1 MIMKRT
7 IAILAAAVA
16 CAAACTKLGIPTIE
30 FASLTGNIYL
40 GTESTPVEIKTN
52 LASESDATA
61 SVRISYI
68 GSSLKELASV
78 EQSVTVPAGETSV
91 TLDVPNR
98 PEELAEDEIVT
109 SIKLSFTALP
119 AGYVPGA
126 KAICLLSPSTSE
138 ALICSFD
145 YEEADLIESLKIKV
159 SISGSFSG
167 KDWAANGDMSIPVEF
182 NGEGSK
188 YISSDG
194 LVKVLNGENSGTL
207 EIKAKEGIHDL
218 NAPLGISLA
227 GEEGVIAGDVET
239 MLVTVRG
246 IPTIETLGGEWKFV
260 EIVNKEE
267 LEFFYMGEGDDL
279 ELCPIHNEGFSL
291 SFSSKDGGLV
301 LSPSATGDF
310 ANYYRECSISNCKPK
325 NMVAQGVVLGSCSSE
340 EGNMFVTEIYSRP
353 TQEIYYKLPTVNR
366 SFDNSAES
374 LGEGVISLSF
384 LSDDEIIVTIRDYDK
399 PGFGLNWWDGDK
411 FYSDMFGF
419 ASLFRRQK

>member
-1 MIMKRT
+1 MKRT

-109 SIKLSFTALP
+109 SIKLTFTALP

-145 YEEADLIESLKIKV
+145 YEEADLIESLRIKV
-159 SISGSFSG
+159 SISGSLSG

-194 LVKVLNGENSGTL
+194 LVKVLNGEKSGTL

-227 GEEGVIAGDVET
+227 GEEGVIAGDIET

-260 EIVNKEE
+260 EIVDKED
-267 LEFFYMGEGDDL
+267 LEYCYEDVL

-291 SFSSKDGGLV
+291 SFSSKDGGIV

-310 ANYYRECSISNCKPK
+310 ANYYRECSISNCEPK
-325 NMVAQGVVLGSCSSE
+325 NMVAKGVVLGSCSSE
-340 EGNMFVTEIYSRP
+340 EENMFVMPIYSRA
-353 TQEIYYKLPTVNR
+353 TQEIYYKLQSVNR

-384 LSDDEIIVTIRDYDK
+384 LSDDEIIVSIHDYDE
-399 PGFGLNWWDGDK
+399 PGFALWWEDGK
-411 FYSDMFGF
+411 FDVEMLGF

>member
-98 PEELAEDEIVT
+98 PEELAEDEAVT

-138 ALICSFD
+138 ALICSFA
-145 YEEADLIESLKIKV
+145 YEEADLIESLRIKV
-159 SISGSFSG
+159 NISGSLSG

-194 LVKVLNGENSGTL
+194 LVKVLNGEKSGTL
-207 EIKAKEGIHDL
+207 EIMAKEGIHDL

-227 GEEGVIAGDVET
+227 GEGVIAGDVET

-260 EIVNKEE
+260 EIVNKED
-267 LEFFYMGEGDDL
+267 LEYCYEDVL

-291 SFSSKDGGLV
+291 SFSSKDGGIV

-310 ANYYRECSISNCKPK
+310 ANYYRECSISNCEPK
-325 NMVAQGVVLGSCSSE
+325 NMVAKGVVLGSCSSE
-340 EGNMFVTEIYSRP
+340 EGNMFVTGIYSRP
-353 TQEIYYKLPTVNR
+353 TQEIYYKLPSVNR

-384 LSDDEIIVTIRDYDK
+384 LSDDEIIVTIHDYDK
-399 PGFGLNWWDGDK
+399 PGFGLNWWDGDN
-411 FYSDMFGF
+411 FDADMFGF

>member
-98 PEELAEDEIVT
+98 PEELAEDEAVT

-145 YEEADLIESLKIKV
+145 YEEADLIESLRIKV
-159 SISGSFSG
+159 SISGSLSG

-227 GEEGVIAGDVET
+227 GEEGVIAGDIET

-399 PGFGLNWWDGDK
+399 PGFGLNWWNGDK

>member
-98 PEELAEDEIVT
+98 PEELAEDEAVT

-138 ALICSFD
+138 ALICSFA
-145 YEEADLIESLKIKV
+145 YEEADLIESLRVKV
-159 SISGSFSG
+159 SISGSLSG
-167 KDWAANGDMSIPVEF
+167 KDWTANGDMSIPVEF
-182 NGEGSK
+182 SGEGSK

-194 LVKVLNGENSGTL
+194 LVKVLSGEKSGML

-227 GEEGVIAGDVET
+227 GEGVIAGDVET

-260 EIVNKEE
+260 EIVNKED
-267 LEFFYMGEGDDL
+267 LEYCYEDVL

-291 SFSSKDGGLV
+291 SFSSKDGGIV

-310 ANYYRECSISNCKPK
+310 ANYYRECSISNCEPK
-325 NMVAQGVVLGSCSSE
+325 NMVAKGVVLGSCSSE
-340 EGNMFVTEIYSRP
+340 EENMFVMPIYSRP
-353 TQEIYYKLPTVNR
+353 TQEIYYKLPSVNR

-384 LSDDEIIVTIRDYDK
+384 LSDDEIIVSIHDYDE
-399 PGFGLNWWDGDK
+399 PGFALWWEDGK
-411 FYSDMFGF
+411 FDAEMLGF

>member
-98 PEELAEDEIVT
+98 PEELAEDEAVT

-138 ALICSFD
+138 ALICSFA
-145 YEEADLIESLKIKV
+145 YEEADLIESLRVKV
-159 SISGSFSG
+159 SISGSLSG
-167 KDWAANGDMSIPVEF
+167 KDWTANGDMSIPVEF
-182 NGEGSK
+182 SGEGSK

-194 LVKVLNGENSGTL
+194 LVEVLSGENSGTL

-227 GEEGVIAGDVET
+227 GEGVIAGDVET

-260 EIVNKEE
+260 EIVNKED
-267 LEFFYMGEGDDL
+267 LEYCYEDVL

-291 SFSSKDGGLV
+291 SFSSKDGGIV

-310 ANYYRECSISNCKPK
+310 ANYYRECSISNCEPK
-325 NMVAQGVVLGSCSSE
+325 NMVAKGVVLGSCSSE
-340 EGNMFVTEIYSRP
+340 EGNMFVTGIYSRP
-353 TQEIYYKLPTVNR
+353 TQEIYYKLPSVNR

-384 LSDDEIIVTIRDYDK
+384 LSDDEIIVSIHDYDE
-399 PGFGLNWWDGDK
+399 PGFALWWEDGK
-411 FYSDMFGF
+411 FDVEMLGF

>member
-40 GTESTPVEIKTN
+40 GTVSTPVEIKTN

-109 SIKLSFTALP
+109 SIKLTFTALP

-138 ALICSFD
+138 ALICSFA
-145 YEEADLIESLKIKV
+145 YEEADLIESLRVKV
-159 SISGSFSG
+159 SISGSLSG
-167 KDWAANGDMSIPVEF
+167 KDWTANGDMSIPVEF
-182 NGEGSK
+182 SGEGSK
-188 YISSDG
+188 YISSNG
-194 LVKVLNGENSGTL
+194 LVEVLSGENSGTL

-227 GEEGVIAGDVET
+227 GEGVIAGDVET

-260 EIVNKEE
+260 EIVNKED
-267 LEFFYMGEGDDL
+267 LEYCYEDVL

-291 SFSSKDGGLV
+291 SFSSKDGGIV

-310 ANYYRECSISNCKPK
+310 ANYYRECSISNCEPK
-325 NMVAQGVVLGSCSSE
+325 NMVAKGVVLGSCSSE
-340 EGNMFVTEIYSRP
+340 EENMFVMPIYSRP
-353 TQEIYYKLPTVNR
+353 TQEIYYKLPSVNR

-384 LSDDEIIVTIRDYDK
+384 LSDDEIIVSIHDYDE
-399 PGFGLNWWDGDK
+399 PGFALWWEDGK
-411 FYSDMFGF
+411 FDAEMLGF

>member
-40 GTESTPVEIKTN
+40 GTVSTPVEIKTN

-98 PEELAEDEIVT
+98 PEELAEDEAVT

-138 ALICSFD
+138 ALICSFA
-145 YEEADLIESLKIKV
+145 YEEADLIESLRIKV
-159 SISGSFSG
+159 NISGSLSG

-194 LVKVLNGENSGTL
+194 LVKVLNGEKSGML

-227 GEEGVIAGDVET
+227 GEEGVIAGDIET

>member
-98 PEELAEDEIVT
+98 PEELAEDEAVT

-138 ALICSFD
+138 ALICSFA
-145 YEEADLIESLKIKV
+145 YEEADLIENLRIKV
-159 SISGSFSG
+159 SISGSLSG

-227 GEEGVIAGDVET
+227 GEEGVIAGDIET

-310 ANYYRECSISNCKPK
+310 ANYYRECSISKPK

-384 LSDDEIIVTIRDYDK
+384 LSDDEIIVTIHDYDK

>member
-1 MIMKRT
+1 MKRT
-7 IAILAAAVA
+7 IAILAAAVV

-109 SIKLSFTALP
+109 SIKLTFTALP

-138 ALICSFD
+138 ALICSFA
-145 YEEADLIESLKIKV
+145 YEEADLIESLRIKV
-159 SISGSFSG
+159 SISGSLSG

-227 GEEGVIAGDVET
+227 GEGVIAGDVET

-260 EIVNKEE
+260 EIVNKED
-267 LEFFYMGEGDDL
+267 LEYCYEDVL

-291 SFSSKDGGLV
+291 SFSSKDGGIV

-310 ANYYRECSISNCKPK
+310 ANYYRECSISNCEPK
-325 NMVAQGVVLGSCSSE
+325 NMVAKGVVLGSCSSE
-340 EGNMFVTEIYSRP
+340 EENMFVMPIYSRP
-353 TQEIYYKLPTVNR
+353 TQEIYYKLPSVNR

>member
-1 MIMKRT
+1 MKRT

-98 PEELAEDEIVT
+98 PEELAEDEAVT

-138 ALICSFD
+138 ALICSFA
-145 YEEADLIESLKIKV
+145 YEEADLIESLRIKV
-159 SISGSFSG
+159 NISGSLSG

-227 GEEGVIAGDVET
+227 GEGVIAGDVET

-260 EIVNKEE
+260 EIVDKED
-267 LEFFYMGEGDDL
+267 LEYCYEDVL

-291 SFSSKDGGLV
+291 SFSSKDGGIV

-310 ANYYRECSISNCKPK
+310 ANYYRECSISNCEPK
-325 NMVAQGVVLGSCSSE
+325 NMVAKGVVLGSCSSE
-340 EGNMFVTEIYSRP
+340 EENMFVMPIYSRP
-353 TQEIYYKLPTVNR
+353 TQEIYYKLPSVNR

>member
-78 EQSVTVPAGETSV
+78 EQNVTVPAGETSV

-109 SIKLSFTALP
+109 SIKLTFTALP

-138 ALICSFD
+138 ALICSFA
-145 YEEADLIESLKIKV
+145 YEEADLIESLRIKV
-159 SISGSFSG
+159 NISGSLSG
-167 KDWAANGDMSIPVEF
+167 KDWTANGDMSIPVEF
-182 NGEGSK
+182 SGEGSK

-194 LVKVLNGENSGTL
+194 LVKVLSGENSGSL

-227 GEEGVIAGDVET
+227 GEGVIAGDVET

-260 EIVNKEE
+260 EIVNKED
-267 LEFFYMGEGDDL
+267 LEYCYEDVL

-291 SFSSKDGGLV
+291 SFSSKDGGIV

-353 TQEIYYKLPTVNR
+353 TQEIYYKLPSVNR

-384 LSDDEIIVTIRDYDK
+384 LSDDEIIVSIHDYDE
-399 PGFGLNWWDGDK
+399 PGFALWWEDGK
-411 FYSDMFGF
+411 FDAEMLGF

>member
-1 MIMKRT
+1 MKRT
-7 IAILAAAVA
+7 IAILAAAVV

-40 GTESTPVEIKTN
+40 GTVSTPVEIKTN

-98 PEELAEDEIVT
+98 PEELAEDEAVT

-138 ALICSFD
+138 ALICSFA
-145 YEEADLIESLKIKV
+145 YEEADLIESLRIKV
-159 SISGSFSG
+159 NISGSLSG

-194 LVKVLNGENSGTL
+194 LVKVLNGEKSGTL
-207 EIKAKEGIHDL
+207 EIMAKEGIHDL

-227 GEEGVIAGDVET
+227 GEEGVIAGDIET

-353 TQEIYYKLPTVNR
+353 TQEIYYKLPSVNR

>member
-52 LASESDATA
+52 LASEIDATA

-98 PEELAEDEIVT
+98 PEELAEDEAVT

-145 YEEADLIESLKIKV
+145 YEEADLIESLRIKV
-159 SISGSFSG
+159 SISGSLSG

-227 GEEGVIAGDVET
+227 GEEGVIAGDIET

-399 PGFGLNWWDGDK
+399 PGFGLNWWNGDK

>member
-7 IAILAAAVA
+7 IAILAAAVV

-98 PEELAEDEIVT
+98 PEELAEDEAVT

-138 ALICSFD
+138 ALICSFA
-145 YEEADLIESLKIKV
+145 YEEADLIESLRIKV
-159 SISGSFSG
+159 NISGSLSG
-167 KDWAANGDMSIPVEF
+167 KDWTANGDMSIPVEF
-182 NGEGSK
+182 SGEGSK

-194 LVKVLNGENSGTL
+194 LVEVLSGENSGTL

-227 GEEGVIAGDVET
+227 GEGVIAGDVET

-260 EIVNKEE
+260 EIVNKED
-267 LEFFYMGEGDDL
+267 LEYCYEDVL

-291 SFSSKDGGLV
+291 SFSSKDGGIV

-310 ANYYRECSISNCKPK
+310 ANYYRECSISNCEPK
-325 NMVAQGVVLGSCSSE
+325 NMVAKGVVLGSCSSE
-340 EGNMFVTEIYSRP
+340 EENMFVMPIYSRP
-353 TQEIYYKLPTVNR
+353 TQEIYYKLPSVNR

-384 LSDDEIIVTIRDYDK
+384 LSDDEIIVSIHDYDE
-399 PGFGLNWWDGDK
+399 PGFALWWEDGK
-411 FYSDMFGF
+411 FDAEMLGF

>member
-98 PEELAEDEIVT
+98 PEELAEDEAVT

-138 ALICSFD
+138 ALICSFA
-145 YEEADLIESLKIKV
+145 YEEADLIESLRIKV
-159 SISGSFSG
+159 NISGSLSG
-167 KDWAANGDMSIPVEF
+167 KDWTANGDMSIPVEF

-194 LVKVLNGENSGTL
+194 LVKVLSGEKSGTL

-227 GEEGVIAGDVET
+227 GEGVIAGDVET

-260 EIVNKEE
+260 EIVNKED
-267 LEFFYMGEGDDL
+267 LEYCYEDVL

-291 SFSSKDGGLV
+291 SFSSKDGGLE

-310 ANYYRECSISNCKPK
+310 ANYYRECSISNCEPK
-325 NMVAQGVVLGSCSSE
+325 NMVPKGVVLGSCSSE
-340 EGNMFVTEIYSRP
+340 EENMFVMPIYSRP
-353 TQEIYYKLPTVNR
+353 TQEIYYKLPSVNR

-384 LSDDEIIVTIRDYDK
+384 LSDDEIIVSIHDYDE
-399 PGFGLNWWDGDK
+399 PGFALWWEDGK
-411 FYSDMFGF
+411 FDAEMLGF

>member
-7 IAILAAAVA
+7 IAILAAAVV

-40 GTESTPVEIKTN
+40 GTVSTPVEIKTN

-78 EQSVTVPAGETSV
+78 EQNVTVPAGETSV

-109 SIKLSFTALP
+109 SIKLTFTALP

-138 ALICSFD
+138 ALICSFA
-145 YEEADLIESLKIKV
+145 YEEADLIESLRVKV
-159 SISGSFSG
+159 SISGSLSG
-167 KDWAANGDMSIPVEF
+167 KDWTANGDMSIPVEF
-182 NGEGSK
+182 SGEGSK
-188 YISSDG
+188 YISSNG
-194 LVKVLNGENSGTL
+194 LVEVLSGENSGTL

-227 GEEGVIAGDVET
+227 GEGVIAGDVET

-260 EIVNKEE
+260 EIVNKED
-267 LEFFYMGEGDDL
+267 LEYCYEDVL

-291 SFSSKDGGLV
+291 SFSSKDGGIV

-310 ANYYRECSISNCKPK
+310 ANYYRECSISNCEPK
-325 NMVAQGVVLGSCSSE
+325 NMVAKGVVLGSCSSE
-340 EGNMFVTEIYSRP
+340 EENMFVMPIYSRP
-353 TQEIYYKLPTVNR
+353 TQEIYYKLPSVNR

-384 LSDDEIIVTIRDYDK
+384 LSDDEIIVSIHDYDE
-399 PGFGLNWWDGDK
+399 PGFALWWEDGK
-411 FYSDMFGF
+411 FDAEMLGF

>member
-7 IAILAAAVA
+7 IAILAAAVV

-40 GTESTPVEIKTN
+40 GTVSTPVEIKTN

-98 PEELAEDEIVT
+98 PEELAEDEAVT

-138 ALICSFD
+138 ALICSFA
-145 YEEADLIESLKIKV
+145 YEEADLIESLRIKV
-159 SISGSFSG
+159 NISGSLSG

-194 LVKVLNGENSGTL
+194 LVKVLNGEKSGTL
-207 EIKAKEGIHDL
+207 EIMAKEGIHDL

-227 GEEGVIAGDVET
+227 GEGVIAGDIET

-260 EIVNKEE
+260 EIVNKED
-267 LEFFYMGEGDDL
+267 LEYCYEDVL

-291 SFSSKDGGLV
+291 SFSSKDGGIV

-310 ANYYRECSISNCKPK
+310 ANYYRECSISNCEPK
-325 NMVAQGVVLGSCSSE
+325 NMVAKGVVLGSCSSE
-340 EGNMFVTEIYSRP
+340 EENMFVMPIYSRP

-384 LSDDEIIVTIRDYDK
+384 LSDDEIIVTIHDYDK
-399 PGFGLNWWDGDK
+399 PGFGLNWWDGDN
-411 FYSDMFGF
+411 FDADMFGF

>member
-98 PEELAEDEIVT
+98 PEELAEDEAVT

-138 ALICSFD
+138 ALICSFA
-145 YEEADLIESLKIKV
+145 YEEADLIESLRIKV
-159 SISGSFSG
+159 NISGSLSG
-167 KDWAANGDMSIPVEF
+167 KDWTANGDMSIPVEF
-182 NGEGSK
+182 SGEGSK

-194 LVKVLNGENSGTL
+194 LVEVLSGENSGTL

-227 GEEGVIAGDVET
+227 GEGVIAGDVET

-260 EIVNKEE
+260 EIVNKED
-267 LEFFYMGEGDDL
+267 LEYCYEDVL

-291 SFSSKDGGLV
+291 SFSSKDGGIV

-310 ANYYRECSISNCKPK
+310 ANYYRECSISNCEPK
-325 NMVAQGVVLGSCSSE
+325 NMVAKGVVLGSCSSE
-340 EGNMFVTEIYSRP
+340 EENMFVMPIYSRP
-353 TQEIYYKLPTVNR
+353 TQEIYYKLPSVNR

-384 LSDDEIIVTIRDYDK
+384 LSDDEIIVSIHDYDE
-399 PGFGLNWWDGDK
+399 PGFALWWEDGK
-411 FYSDMFGF
+411 FDAEMLGF

>member
-98 PEELAEDEIVT
+98 PEELAEDEAVT

-227 GEEGVIAGDVET
+227 GEGVIAGDVET

-260 EIVNKEE
+260 EIVNKED
-267 LEFFYMGEGDDL
+267 LEYCYEDVL

-291 SFSSKDGGLV
+291 SFSSKDGGIV

-310 ANYYRECSISNCKPK
+310 ANYYRECSISNCEPK
-325 NMVAQGVVLGSCSSE
+325 NMVAKGVVLGSCSSE
-340 EGNMFVTEIYSRP
+340 EENMFVMPIYSRP
-353 TQEIYYKLPTVNR
+353 TQEIYYKLPSVNR

-374 LGEGVISLSF
+374 LGEGVISLTF
-384 LSDDEIIVTIRDYDK
+384 LSDDEIIVSIHDYDE
-399 PGFGLNWWDGDK
+399 PGFALWWEDGK
-411 FYSDMFGF
+411 FDAEMLGF

>member
-40 GTESTPVEIKTN
+40 GTVSTPVEIKTN

-98 PEELAEDEIVT
+98 PEELAEDEAVT

-138 ALICSFD
+138 ALICSFA
-145 YEEADLIESLKIKV
+145 YEEADLIESLRVKV
-159 SISGSFSG
+159 SISGSLSG
-167 KDWAANGDMSIPVEF
+167 KDWTANGDMSIPVEF
-182 NGEGSK
+182 SGEGSK

-194 LVKVLNGENSGTL
+194 LVEVLSGENSGTL

-227 GEEGVIAGDVET
+227 GEGVIAGDVET

-260 EIVNKEE
+260 EIVNKED
-267 LEFFYMGEGDDL
+267 LEYCYEDVL

-291 SFSSKDGGLV
+291 SFSSKDGGIV

-310 ANYYRECSISNCKPK
+310 ANYYRECSISNCEPK
-325 NMVAQGVVLGSCSSE
+325 NMVAKGVVLGSCSSE
-340 EGNMFVTEIYSRP
+340 EENMFVMPIYSRP
-353 TQEIYYKLPTVNR
+353 TQEIYYKLPSVNR

-384 LSDDEIIVTIRDYDK
+384 LSDDEIIVSIHDYDE
-399 PGFGLNWWDGDK
+399 PGFALWWEDGK
-411 FYSDMFGF
+411 FDAEMLGF

>member
-98 PEELAEDEIVT
+98 PEELAEDEAVT

-138 ALICSFD
+138 ALICSFA
-145 YEEADLIESLKIKV
+145 YEEADLIESLRIKV
-159 SISGSFSG
+159 NISGSLSG

-194 LVKVLNGENSGTL
+194 LVKVLSGENSGML

-227 GEEGVIAGDVET
+227 GEGVIAGDIET

-267 LEFFYMGEGDDL
+267 LEYFYMDMLDDL

-310 ANYYRECSISNCKPK
+310 ANYYRECSISNCEPK
-325 NMVAQGVVLGSCSSE
+325 NMVSKGVVLGSCSSE
-340 EGNMFVTEIYSRP
+340 EENMFVMPIYSRP
-353 TQEIYYKLPTVNR
+353 TQEIYYKLPSVNR

-384 LSDDEIIVTIRDYDK
+384 LSDDEIIVTIHDYDK
-399 PGFGLNWWDGDK
+399 PGFAFKWWDDAK
-411 FYSDMFGF
+411 FDAEMLGF

>member
-98 PEELAEDEIVT
+98 PEELAEDEAVT

-138 ALICSFD
+138 ALICSFN
-145 YEEADLIESLKIKV
+145 YEEADLIESLRIKV
-159 SISGSFSG
+159 SISGSLSG

-194 LVKVLNGENSGTL
+194 LVKVLSGENSGTL

-399 PGFGLNWWDGDK
+399 PGFGLNWWDGDN
-411 FYSDMFGF
+411 FDADMFGF

>member
-1 MIMKRT
+1 MKRT

-98 PEELAEDEIVT
+98 PEELAEDEAVT

-138 ALICSFD
+138 ALICSFA
-145 YEEADLIESLKIKV
+145 YEEADLIESLRIKV
-159 SISGSFSG
+159 NISGSLSG

-260 EIVNKEE
+260 EIVDKED
-267 LEFFYMGEGDDL
+267 LEFFYMDEGDDL

-399 PGFGLNWWDGDK
+399 PGFGLNWWNGDK

>member
-109 SIKLSFTALP
+109 SIKLTFTALP

-138 ALICSFD
+138 ALICSFA
-145 YEEADLIESLKIKV
+145 YEEADLIESLRIKV
-159 SISGSFSG
+159 SISGSLSG
-167 KDWAANGDMSIPVEF
+167 KDWTANGDMSIPVEF
-182 NGEGSK
+182 SGEGSK

-194 LVKVLNGENSGTL
+194 LVEVLSGENSGTL

-227 GEEGVIAGDVET
+227 GEGVIAGDVET

-260 EIVNKEE
+260 EIVNKED
-267 LEFFYMGEGDDL
+267 LEYCYEDVL

-310 ANYYRECSISNCKPK
+310 ANYYRECSISNCEPK
-325 NMVAQGVVLGSCSSE
+325 NMVAKGVVLGSCSSE
-340 EGNMFVTEIYSRP
+340 EGNMFVTGIYSRP
-353 TQEIYYKLPTVNR
+353 TQEIYYKLPSVNR

-384 LSDDEIIVTIRDYDK
+384 LSDDEIIVSIHDYDE
-399 PGFGLNWWDGDK
+399 PGFALWWEDGK
-411 FYSDMFGF
+411 FDAEMLGF

>member
-98 PEELAEDEIVT
+98 PEELAEDEAVT

-138 ALICSFD
+138 ALICSFA
-145 YEEADLIESLKIKV
+145 YEEADLIESLRIKV
-159 SISGSFSG
+159 NISGSLSG

-227 GEEGVIAGDVET
+227 GEEGVIAGDIET

-267 LEFFYMGEGDDL
+267 LEYFYLEMEDDL

-310 ANYYRECSISNCKPK
+310 ANYYRECSISNCEPK
-325 NMVAQGVVLGSCSSE
+325 NMVAKGVVLGSCSSE
-340 EGNMFVTEIYSRP
+340 EENMFVMPIYSRP
-353 TQEIYYKLPTVNR
+353 TQEIYYKLPSVNR

>member
-109 SIKLSFTALP
+109 SIKLTFTALP

-138 ALICSFD
+138 ALICSFA
-145 YEEADLIESLKIKV
+145 YEEADLIESLRIKV
-159 SISGSFSG
+159 NISGSLSG
-167 KDWAANGDMSIPVEF
+167 KDWTANGDMSIPVEF
-182 NGEGSK
+182 SGEGSK
-188 YISSDG
+188 YISSNG
-194 LVKVLNGENSGTL
+194 LVEVLSGENSGTL

-227 GEEGVIAGDVET
+227 GEGVIAGDVET

-260 EIVNKEE
+260 EIVNKED
-267 LEFFYMGEGDDL
+267 LEYCYEDVL

-291 SFSSKDGGLV
+291 SFSSKDGGIV

-310 ANYYRECSISNCKPK
+310 ANYYRECSISNCEPK
-325 NMVAQGVVLGSCSSE
+325 NMVAKGVVLGSCSSE
-340 EGNMFVTEIYSRP
+340 EENMFVMPIYSRP
-353 TQEIYYKLPTVNR
+353 TQEIYYKLPSVNR

-384 LSDDEIIVTIRDYDK
+384 LSDDEIIVSIHDYDE
-399 PGFGLNWWDGDK
+399 PGFALWWEDGK
-411 FYSDMFGF
+411 FDAEMLGF

>member
-98 PEELAEDEIVT
+98 PEELAEDEAVT

-138 ALICSFD
+138 ALICSFA
-145 YEEADLIESLKIKV
+145 YEEADLIESLRIKV
-159 SISGSFSG
+159 NISGSLSG

-227 GEEGVIAGDVET
+227 GEEGVIAGDIET

-353 TQEIYYKLPTVNR
+353 TQEIYYKLPSVNR

>member
-7 IAILAAAVA
+7 IAILAAAVV

-98 PEELAEDEIVT
+98 PEELAEDEAVT

-138 ALICSFD
+138 ALICSFN
-145 YEEADLIESLKIKV
+145 YEEADLIESLRIKV

-227 GEEGVIAGDVET
+227 GEEGVIAGDIET

-399 PGFGLNWWDGDK
+399 PGFGLNWWDGDN
-411 FYSDMFGF
+411 FDADMFGF

>member
-7 IAILAAAVA
+7 IAILAAAVV

-40 GTESTPVEIKTN
+40 GTVSTPVEIKTN

-98 PEELAEDEIVT
+98 PEELAEDEAVT

-138 ALICSFD
+138 ALICSFA
-145 YEEADLIESLKIKV
+145 YEEADLIESLRVKV
-159 SISGSFSG
+159 SISGSLSG
-167 KDWAANGDMSIPVEF
+167 KDWTANGDMSIPVEF
-182 NGEGSK
+182 SGEGSK

-194 LVKVLNGENSGTL
+194 LVEVLSGENSGTL

-227 GEEGVIAGDVET
+227 GEGVIAGDVET

-260 EIVNKEE
+260 EIVNKED
-267 LEFFYMGEGDDL
+267 LEYCYEDVL
-279 ELCPIHNEGFSL
+279 ELCPIHNESFSL
-291 SFSSKDGGLV
+291 SFSSKDGGIV

-310 ANYYRECSISNCKPK
+310 ANYYRECSISNCEPK
-325 NMVAQGVVLGSCSSE
+325 NMVAKGVVLGSCSSE
-340 EGNMFVTEIYSRP
+340 EENMFVMPIYSRP
-353 TQEIYYKLPTVNR
+353 TQEIYYKLPSVNR

-384 LSDDEIIVTIRDYDK
+384 LSDDEIIVSIHDYDE
-399 PGFGLNWWDGDK
+399 PGFALWWEDGK
-411 FYSDMFGF
+411 FDAEMLGF

>member
-78 EQSVTVPAGETSV
+78 EQNVTVPAGETSV

-109 SIKLSFTALP
+109 SIKLTFTALP

-145 YEEADLIESLKIKV
+145 YEEADLIESLRVKV
-159 SISGSFSG
+159 SISGSLSG
-167 KDWAANGDMSIPVEF
+167 KDWTANGDMSIPVEF
-182 NGEGSK
+182 SGEGSK

-194 LVKVLNGENSGTL
+194 LVEVLSGENSGTL

-227 GEEGVIAGDVET
+227 GEGVIAGDVET

-260 EIVNKEE
+260 EIVNKED
-267 LEFFYMGEGDDL
+267 LEYCYEDVL

-291 SFSSKDGGLV
+291 SFSSKDGGIV

-310 ANYYRECSISNCKPK
+310 ANYYRECSISNCEPK
-325 NMVAQGVVLGSCSSE
+325 NMVAKGVVLGSCSSE
-340 EGNMFVTEIYSRP
+340 EENMFVMPIYSRP
-353 TQEIYYKLPTVNR
+353 TQEIYYKLPSVNR

-384 LSDDEIIVTIRDYDK
+384 LSDDEIIVSIHDYDE
-399 PGFGLNWWDGDK
+399 PGFALWWEDGK
-411 FYSDMFGF
+411 FDAEMLGF

>member
-7 IAILAAAVA
+7 IAILAAAVV

-98 PEELAEDEIVT
+98 PEELAEDEAVT

-138 ALICSFD
+138 ALICSFA
-145 YEEADLIESLKIKV
+145 YEEADLIESLRIKV
-159 SISGSFSG
+159 NISGSLSG

-194 LVKVLNGENSGTL
+194 LVKVLNGEKSGTL

-227 GEEGVIAGDVET
+227 GEEGVIAGDIET

-291 SFSSKDGGLV
+291 SFSSKDGRLV

-353 TQEIYYKLPTVNR
+353 TQEIYYKLPSVNR

>member
-78 EQSVTVPAGETSV
+78 EQNVTVPAGETSV

-98 PEELAEDEIVT
+98 PEELAEDEAVT

-138 ALICSFD
+138 ALICSFA
-145 YEEADLIESLKIKV
+145 YEEADLIESLRIKV
-159 SISGSFSG
+159 NISGSLSG
-167 KDWAANGDMSIPVEF
+167 KDWTANGDMSIPVEF
-182 NGEGSK
+182 SGEGSK

-194 LVKVLNGENSGTL
+194 LVEVLSGENSGTL

-227 GEEGVIAGDVET
+227 GEGVIAGDLET

-260 EIVNKEE
+260 EIVDKED
-267 LEFFYMGEGDDL
+267 LEYCYEDVL

-291 SFSSKDGGLV
+291 SFSSKDGGIV

-310 ANYYRECSISNCKPK
+310 ANYYRECSISNCEPK
-325 NMVAQGVVLGSCSSE
+325 NMVAKGVVLGSCSSE
-340 EGNMFVTEIYSRP
+340 EENMFVMPIYSRP
-353 TQEIYYKLPTVNR
+353 TQEIYYKLPSVNR

-384 LSDDEIIVTIRDYDK
+384 LSDDEIIVSIHDYDE
-399 PGFGLNWWDGDK
+399 PGFALWWEDGK
-411 FYSDMFGF
+411 FDAEMLGF

>member
-109 SIKLSFTALP
+109 SIKLTFTALP

-145 YEEADLIESLKIKV
+145 YEEADLIESLRVKI
-159 SISGSFSG
+159 SISGSLSG
-167 KDWAANGDMSIPVEF
+167 EDWAANGDMSIPVEF

-227 GEEGVIAGDVET
+227 GEEGVIAGDIET

-353 TQEIYYKLPTVNR
+353 TQEIYYKLPSVNR

>member
-109 SIKLSFTALP
+109 SIKLTFTALP

-145 YEEADLIESLKIKV
+145 YEEADLIESLRIKV
-159 SISGSFSG
+159 SISGSLSG

-227 GEEGVIAGDVET
+227 GEEGVIAGDIET

-267 LEFFYMGEGDDL
+267 LEYFYMEMEDDL

-310 ANYYRECSISNCKPK
+310 ANYYRECSISNCEPK
-325 NMVAQGVVLGSCSSE
+325 NMVAKGVVLGSCSSE

-411 FYSDMFGF
+411 FYADMFGF

>member
-78 EQSVTVPAGETSV
+78 EQNVTVPAGETSV

-109 SIKLSFTALP
+109 SIKLTFTALP

-138 ALICSFD
+138 ALICSFA
-145 YEEADLIESLKIKV
+145 YEEADLIESLRIKV
-159 SISGSFSG
+159 NISGSLSG
-167 KDWAANGDMSIPVEF
+167 KDWTANGDMSIPVEF
-182 NGEGSK
+182 SGEGSK
-188 YISSDG
+188 YISSNG
-194 LVKVLNGENSGTL
+194 LVEVLSGENSGTL

-227 GEEGVIAGDVET
+227 GEGVIAGDVET

-260 EIVNKEE
+260 EIVNKED
-267 LEFFYMGEGDDL
+267 LEYCYEDVL

-291 SFSSKDGGLV
+291 SFSSKDGGIV

-310 ANYYRECSISNCKPK
+310 ANYYRECSISNCEPK
-325 NMVAQGVVLGSCSSE
+325 NMVAKGVVLGSCSSE
-340 EGNMFVTEIYSRP
+340 EENMFVMPIYSRP
-353 TQEIYYKLPTVNR
+353 TQEIYYKLPSVNR

-384 LSDDEIIVTIRDYDK
+384 LSDDEIIVSIHDYDE
-399 PGFGLNWWDGDK
+399 PGFALWWEDGK
-411 FYSDMFGF
+411 FDAEMLGF

>member
-98 PEELAEDEIVT
+98 PEELAEDEVVT
-109 SIKLSFTALP
+109 SIKLTFTALP

-138 ALICSFD
+138 ALICSFA
-145 YEEADLIESLKIKV
+145 YEEADLIESLRVKV
-159 SISGSFSG
+159 SISGSLSG
-167 KDWAANGDMSIPVEF
+167 KDWTANGDMSIPVEF
-182 NGEGSK
+182 SGEGSK

-194 LVKVLNGENSGTL
+194 LVEVLSGENSGTL

-227 GEEGVIAGDVET
+227 GEGVIAGDVET

-260 EIVNKEE
+260 EIVNKED
-267 LEFFYMGEGDDL
+267 LEYCYEDVL

-291 SFSSKDGGLV
+291 SFSSKDGGIV

-310 ANYYRECSISNCKPK
+310 ANYYRECSISNCEPK
-325 NMVAQGVVLGSCSSE
+325 NMVAKGVVLGSCSSE
-340 EGNMFVTEIYSRP
+340 EGNMFVTGIYSRP
-353 TQEIYYKLPTVNR
+353 TQEIYYKLPSVNR

-384 LSDDEIIVTIRDYDK
+384 LSDDEIIVSIHDYDE
-399 PGFGLNWWDGDK
+399 PGFALWWEDGK
-411 FYSDMFGF
+411 FDAEMLGF

>member
-98 PEELAEDEIVT
+98 PEELAEDEVVT

-138 ALICSFD
+138 ALICSFA
-145 YEEADLIESLKIKV
+145 YEEADLIESLRIKV
-159 SISGSFSG
+159 NMSGSLSG

-194 LVKVLNGENSGTL
+194 LVKVLSGENSGML

-227 GEEGVIAGDVET
+227 GEGVIAGDVET

-260 EIVNKEE
+260 EIVNKED
-267 LEFFYMGEGDDL
+267 LEYCYEDVL

-291 SFSSKDGGLV
+291 SFSSKDGGIV

-310 ANYYRECSISNCKPK
+310 ANYYRECSISNCEPK
-325 NMVAQGVVLGSCSSE
+325 NMVAKGVVLGSCSSE
-340 EGNMFVTEIYSRP
+340 EENMFVMPIYSRP
-353 TQEIYYKLPTVNR
+353 TQEIYYKLPSVNR

-384 LSDDEIIVTIRDYDK
+384 LSDDEIIVSIHDYDE
-399 PGFGLNWWDGDK
+399 PGFALWWEDGK
-411 FYSDMFGF
+411 FDAEMLGF